1 MEITVIILGLVFF
14 VCALIFM
21 SKCNYIDKML
31 AMQYYAD
38 YKEIAKAIIVSH
50 WTIVIIGIILGFF
63 TGYVV
68 TLRFELWNQ

>member
-1 MEITVIILGLVFF
+1 MEITVIILGLVFL
-14 VCALIFM
+14 VCAVILM

-38 YKEIAKAIIVSH
+38 YKEIARAIIVSH

-63 TGYVV
+63 AGYGVA
-68 TLRFELWNQ
+68 L